1 MYHNH
6 NVVFSANRTLLA
18 KLNFDLNYLPFADF
32 YAMEIGVIYGLLKE
46 LL

>member
-6 NVVFSANRTLLA
+6 YVVFSANRTLLA
-18 KLNFDLNYLPFADF
+18 KFNFDLADF
-32 YAMEIGVIYGLLKE
+32 YAMKIGVIYGLMKK